1 MHRENAGVHPL
12 LTIMSS
18 KSHIYFEKMKQ
29 EAKKQSDHMNLLHKL
44 FGFDCSIPDAP
55 VTRSN
60 RIGDFSIARGLGPEL
75 KKVRRPKK
83 PTGQAINYREAVK
96 KLLENAS
103 EPISSVKVSTTLG
116 VAKST
121 AQSHLQ
127 ALFAEGY
134 VIRYAL
140 EATANRPLTYLYSK
154 K

>member
-1 MHRENAGVHPL
+1 
-12 LTIMSS
+12 
-18 KSHIYFEKMKQ
+18 MKQ
-29 EAKKQSDHMNLLHKL
+29 EAQNKSDHMNLLHKL
-44 FGFDCSIPDAP
+44 FGFDCSIPNAP

-60 RIGDFSIARGLGPEL
+60 RIGDFSIHRGIGPEL
-75 KKVRRPKK
+75 KKVKK
-83 PTGQAINYREAVK
+83 VKRVTNQPINYRESVK
-96 KLLENAS
+96 KLLDKAS
-103 EPISSVKVSTTLG
+103 EPLSSVRVASMLG

-121 AQSHLQ
+121 AQAHLQ